1 MSARRGRAWMRI
13 LSTNRC
19 FRLFFRSPQHRL
31 VRRTNTIV
39 RRIVCHINILL
50 IVYFANLQLF
60 SKRKKE
66 LTLKNVF
73 PQGFLDNPS
82 WRLGVTV
89 KKQKGVLW
97 QWHNHSFCLLYIQII
112 VVTIV
117 GITHKFCPSFGGH
130 ALRYR
135 QYSYT

>member
-1 MSARRGRAWMRI
+1 MRI

-19 FRLFFRSPQHRL
+19 FRFFFRSPQHSF

-66 LTLKNVF
+66 LTLKKCISAR
-73 PQGFLDNPS
+73 FLEQPKLSIGSYD
-82 WRLGVTV
+82 
-89 KKQKGVLW
+89 QKAER
-97 QWHNHSFCLLYIQII
+97 SFM
-112 VVTIV
+112 
-117 GITHKFCPSFGGH
+117 
-130 ALRYR
+130 AMA
-135 QYSYT
+135 